1 MSIMSPTS
9 AFEVFPSPVVSSSR
23 LGSSLWKYV
32 RTAIPLIVFGCVL
45 WLLYLEFNKFSPD
58 EVRASFHSISPLAIV
73 AAIALTVCNYAVLVG
88 YDWLGTRMVQ
98 HPVSLKQVTI
108 ASLLS
113 YAFSNSL
120 GFVLGGTPVRAKLY
134 SAWGMSSSE
143 VVRLVLMIG
152 FAFWAGMLALG
163 GVLFVA
169 TPFDIPSRLHLPI
182 ESSQPI
188 GILMLVIVGAM
199 FAASLFRRKPFH
211 VLGVN
216 LQPPPVKIVAAQSVI
231 AAFDFILTAAVL
243 FVLLPEDTT
252 IAFFPFVAIF
262 LLAIVVSLVTHVPG
276 GLGVLELVLVTML
289 PSASSGVVA
298 SLFTFRV
305 IYYLMPLAIA
315 VAAVSAAIVRQH
327 WQRTQT
333 IATNAGRWMN
343 VISPKVITGGVF
355 VAGLVLLVSGSL
367 PAVEGRMQMLG
378 GILPL
383 PIVEMSH
390 FVGSVIGALLLVLA
404 RGLQKRIDA
413 AWVLT
418 IALLAI
424 GVIVSLA
431 KGFDYEE
438 AIVLSLLLVALLP
451 CRDQFYRQ
459 GRLLDTTS
467 SVGWATLV
475 PMSLGL
481 VVWLVLFSYRNVEY
495 SDQLW
500 WEFAYRSDAPRS
512 LRALVGAAVVFLI
525 VGIKN
530 AMHPHPKR
538 PHMIEEDALDEVAAI
553 VKTSRQAN
561 ANLALLGD
569 KRFVFSEDRKAF
581 VMFGCEGKSW
591 VAMGD
596 PVGAE
601 GSVDDAAWRFREACD
616 EAGALPVFYQVNES
630 SLGRYIEMGLKM
642 IKLGETARVRLKDF
656 SLIGSAKKDL
666 RYTNKKAG
674 EWGLQFEIIPRSQ
687 VASRLPMLRA
697 ISDAWI
703 NEKSAAEKRFSLGNF
718 NDPYLCRGDVAIVIH
733 HGEAIAFANLWQGAD
748 KHEMSIDLMRY
759 RPDAP
764 HGVMEYLFT
773 QLMIWGREQGY
784 EWFDLGMAPL
794 SGLDSHRLGPIWNRI
809 SSLLFKH
816 GEQFY
821 NFKGLRS
828 YKSKFGPEWF
838 PKYMAS
844 PGGIATPQILANVST
859 LISGGV
865 SELFRRRSA

>member
-1 MSIMSPTS
+1 MSMSTNAPS
-9 AFEVFPSPVVSSSR
+9 AEPSSPIASPSAAWARVIKYSRTVFPLV
-23 LGSSLWKYV
+23 
-32 RTAIPLIVFGCVL
+32 VFGGVL
-45 WLLYLEFNKFSPD
+45 WLLYVEFNKFSPS
-58 EVRASFHSISPLAIV
+58 EVHASLQAISPFAILAAIV
-73 AAIALTVCNYAVLVG
+73 LTACNYVVLVG

-98 HPVSLKQVTI
+98 HPVSFKQVTI

-120 GFVLGGTPVRAKLY
+120 GFILGGTPVRAKLY
-134 SAWGMSSSE
+134 SDWGMPSSE

-163 GVLFVA
+163 GILFVV
-169 TPFDIPSRLHLPI
+169 TPFDIPSRFHLPLAT
-182 ESSQPI
+182 SQPI
-188 GILMLVIVGAM
+188 GLAMLAIVGAM
-199 FAASLFRRKPFH
+199 FAASLFRRKPLS
-211 VLGVN
+211 VCGVN
-216 LQPPPVKIVAAQSVI
+216 VQPPPAKIMVAQSI
-231 AAFDFILTAAVL
+231 TAAFDFILTAAVL
-243 FVLLPEDTT
+243 YVLLPQEST

-289 PSASSGVVA
+289 PETSSGVVA
-298 SLFTFRV
+298 SLLAFRV
-305 IYYLMPLAIA
+305 IYYLLPLAIA
-315 VAAVSAAIVRQH
+315 VSAVSLSIVKKN
-327 WQRTQT
+327 WQRTRA
-333 IATNAGRWMN
+333 IAANAGNWN
-343 VISPKVITGGVF
+343 SLISPKVVTVGVF
-355 VAGLVLLVSGSL
+355 IAGIVLLVSGSV
-367 PAVEGRMQMLG
+367 PSAEGRMQMLG
-378 GILPL
+378 GVMPL

-390 FVGSVIGALLLVLA
+390 FVGSVAGALLLVLA
-404 RGLQKRIDA
+404 GGLRKRVDA

-424 GVIVSLA
+424 GVIASLA

-438 AIVLSLLLVALLP
+438 AAVLSLLLLALLP
-451 CRDQFYRQ
+451 CRSHFYRK
-459 GRLLDTTS
+459 GRLLDTSS
-467 SVGWATLV
+467 SVGWATLA
-475 PMSLGL
+475 PISLGL
-481 VVWLVLFSYRNVEY
+481 VIWLVLFSYRDVQY
-495 SDQLW
+495 SDDLW
-500 WEFAYRSDAPRS
+500 WEFAYSSDAPRS

-525 VGIKN
+525 VGVRN
-530 AMHPHPKR
+530 LMCPTAER
-538 PHMIEEDALDEVAAI
+538 PQMIEEDNLDEVAAI

-561 ANLALLGD
+561 ASLALLGD
-569 KRFVFSEDRKAF
+569 KRFVFSKDRKAF

-591 VAMGD
+591 IAMGD

-601 GSVDDAAWRFREACD
+601 ESVDDAAWQFREACD
-616 EAGALPVFYQVNES
+616 KAGVLPVFYQVNES
-630 SLGRYIEMGLKM
+630 ALGRYIEMGLKM

-656 SLIGSAKKDL
+656 SLVGSAKKDI

-674 EWGLQFEIIPRSQ
+674 EWGLKFEIIPQ
-687 VASRLPMLRA
+687 AEVAERLPTLRA
-697 ISDAWI
+697 ISDAWL

-718 NDPYLCRGDVAIVIH
+718 SDSYLCRGDVAIAIH
-733 HGEAIAFANLWQGAD
+733 NGEVIAFANLWQSAD

-759 RPDAP
+759 RPGSP

-773 QLMIWGREQGY
+773 QLMMWGREQGY

-794 SGLDSHRLGPIWNRI
+794 SGLDSHRLGPMWNRI

-838 PKYMAS
+838 PKYLAS

-865 SELFRRRSA
+865 SELFRRRTA